1 MHSSNLFD
9 APIEDFL
16 TRVGDASP
24 EPGAGAVA
32 ALTAGAA
39 TGLVE
44 MAARAT
50 ELEWREAIA
59 VAGQARALRRRL
71 GATADANAEAY
82 RAARAALAQTR
93 AGGARGG
100 SGSFTATMTTSA
112 ELLVDLASAAADV
125 AVLGAETAERC
136 VSDLRPDAA
145 AAVALAEA
153 AVRSAAVLARANLV
167 TGGPSGTTDE
177 ALAALEHAAAS
188 ALRRVLD
195 GA

>member
-1 MHSSNLFD
+1 MHPTHLFD
-9 APIEDFL
+9 APIDVFL

-39 TGLVE
+39 AGLVE

-50 ELEWREAIA
+50 EPDWGDAIA
-59 VAGQARALRRRL
+59 TAAQAKALRRRL
-71 GATADANAEAY
+71 VSTADANAEAY
-82 RAARAALAQTR
+82 RAARHALAQTR
-93 AGGARGG
+93 TGTTRGG
-100 SGSFTATMTTSA
+100 GGSFTATMTISA

-136 VSDLRPDAA
+136 VPDLRPDAA
-145 AAVALAEA
+145 AAVALADA
-153 AVRSAAVLARANLV
+153 AVRAAAVLARANLV
-167 TGGPSGTTDE
+167 TGGPSGSTDE
-177 ALAALEHAAAS
+177 ALVAVERLAAS
-188 ALRRVLD
+188 ALRRVTD

>member
-1 MHSSNLFD
+1 MDTTHLFD
-9 APIEDFL
+9 APIDVFL

-39 TGLVE
+39 AGLVE

-50 ELEWREAIA
+50 APDWRDAIA
-59 VAGQARALRRRL
+59 TAAQAKALRRRL
-71 GATADANAEAY
+71 VATADANAEAY

-93 AGGARGG
+93 TGSTRGG
-100 SGSFTATMTTSA
+100 GCFTATMTTSA

-136 VSDLRPDAA
+136 VPDLRPDAA
-145 AAVALAEA
+145 AAVALADA
-153 AVRSAAVLARANLV
+153 AVRAAAVLARANLV
-167 TGGPSGTTDE
+167 TGGPSGSTDE
-177 ALAALEHAAAS
+177 ALAAVERLSAA
-188 ALRRVLD
+188 ALRRVVAGD
-195 GA
+195 

>member
-1 MHSSNLFD
+1 MHTTHLFD
-9 APIEDFL
+9 APIDVFL

-39 TGLVE
+39 AGLVE

-50 ELEWREAIA
+50 APDWRDAIA
-59 VAGQARALRRRL
+59 TAAQAKALRRRL
-71 GATADANAEAY
+71 VATADANAEAY

-93 AGGARGG
+93 TGSTRGG
-100 SGSFTATMTTSA
+100 GCFTATMTTSA

-136 VSDLRPDAA
+136 VPDLRPDAA
-145 AAVALAEA
+145 AAVALADA
-153 AVRSAAVLARANLV
+153 AVRAAAVLARANLV
-167 TGGPSGTTDE
+167 TGGPSGSTDE
-177 ALAALEHAAAS
+177 ALAAVERLSAA
-188 ALRRVLD
+188 ALRRVVAGD
-195 GA
+195 

>member
-1 MHSSNLFD
+1 MQPSTLFE

-39 TGLVE
+39 AGLVE

-59 VAGQARALRRRL
+59 VAAQAKALRRRL
-71 GATADANAEAY
+71 GAIADGNAEAY

-93 AGGARGG
+93 AGGARG

-136 VSDLRPDAA
+136 VPDLRPDAA
-145 AAVALAEA
+145 AAVALADA

-177 ALAALEHAAAS
+177 ALAALERAAAS
-188 ALRRVLD
+188 ALRRVVD

>member
-1 MHSSNLFD
+1 MHSTHLFD
-9 APIEDFL
+9 APIDVFL

-39 TGLVE
+39 AGLVE

-50 ELEWREAIA
+50 APDWRDAIA
-59 VAGQARALRRRL
+59 TAAQAKALRRRL
-71 GATADANAEAY
+71 VATADANAEAY

-93 AGGARGG
+93 TGSTRGG
-100 SGSFTATMTTSA
+100 GSFTATMTTSA

-136 VSDLRPDAA
+136 VPDLRPDAA
-145 AAVALAEA
+145 AAVALADA
-153 AVRSAAVLARANLV
+153 AVRAAAVLARANLV
-167 TGGPSGTTDE
+167 TGGPSGSTDE
-177 ALAALEHAAAS
+177 ALAAVERLAAS
-188 ALRRVLD
+188 ALRRVVD
-195 GA
+195 GD

>member
-1 MHSSNLFD
+1 MHSTHLFD
-9 APIEDFL
+9 APIDVFL

-39 TGLVE
+39 AGLVE

-50 ELEWREAIA
+50 APDWRDAIA
-59 VAGQARALRRRL
+59 TAAQAKALRRRL
-71 GATADANAEAY
+71 VATADANAEAY

-93 AGGARGG
+93 TGSTRGG
-100 SGSFTATMTTSA
+100 GCFTATMTTSA

-136 VSDLRPDAA
+136 VPDLRPDAA
-145 AAVALAEA
+145 AAVALADA
-153 AVRSAAVLARANLV
+153 AVRAAAVLARANLV
-167 TGGPSGTTDE
+167 TGGPSGSTDE
-177 ALAALEHAAAS
+177 ALAAVERLSAA
-188 ALRRVLD
+188 ALRRVVD
-195 GA
+195 GD